1 MFGKDAAYFS
11 SPPPEYAGTVGPTR
25 SYVEIGGGS
34 QPGDPAK
41 AARAILTA
49 MASTNPPLRLVL
61 GGDAI
66 DRIRQ
71 RLGNLQ
77 DELTEWEELGR
88 ETALD
93 E

>member
-1 MFGKDAAYFS
+1 MLYGAVYRPRPILGETTDAEMRFVF
-11 SPPPEYAGTVGPTR
+11 EL
-25 SYVEIGGGS
+25 

-61 GGDAI
+61 DGDAV

-71 RLGNLQ
+71 RLGDLQ
-77 DELTEWEELGR
+77 DELAEWAELGR
-88 ETALD
+88 ATSID